1 MGQRV
6 GERTGRSAGH
16 TDPGLRP
23 RHTRRGR
30 RADLPGRLQHQ
41 IGSRQQAARFWSRPG
56 PPGRPP
62 PWRRCQCGQ
71 RGRCPLHGAP
81 AYARRGQAMIQTLV
95 VDDDFRVAEL
105 HCAYVERV
113 KGFAVAG
120 RAHTGV
126 EALQSVDRLRPDLV
140 LLDVYLPD
148 MSGLEV
154 LQQLREDDH
163 PPVDVIS
170 ITAAREV
177 ESLRSAMR
185 GGVVHYLIKPF
196 LLATF
201 EEKLLSY
208 AAAHDRMTRLGEAQ
222 QTDVDRIFGALRTAR
237 NEPLP
242 KGLSDATLDLIIH
255 ALSQSQSGLAA
266 TAVADAA
273 GVSRVTARRYLDHLC
288 QLGKAELTMRYGGP
302 GRPEHRYRL
311 ANQAGSARDHK
322 AQEKEQ
328 VGQ

>member
-1 MGQRV
+1 
-6 GERTGRSAGH
+6 
-16 TDPGLRP
+16 
-23 RHTRRGR
+23 
-30 RADLPGRLQHQ
+30 
-41 IGSRQQAARFWSRPG
+41 
-56 PPGRPP
+56 
-62 PWRRCQCGQ
+62 
-71 RGRCPLHGAP
+71 
-81 AYARRGQAMIQTLV
+81 MIRTLV

-126 EALQSVDRLRPDLV
+126 QALQSVDRLRPDLV
-140 LLDVYLPD
+140 LLDIYLPD

-154 LQQLREDDH
+154 LQRLREDDH

-196 LLATF
+196 LFATF

-208 AAAHDRMTRLGEAQ
+208 AAAHERITRLRKAEQG
-222 QTDVDRIFGALRTAR
+222 DVDRIFGALRTAR

-242 KGLSDATLDLIIH
+242 KGLSDATLDLISQ
-255 ALSQSQSGLAA
+255 ALKRSGSGLAA
-266 TAVADAA
+266 TAVAEAA

-288 QLGKAELTMRYGGP
+288 QLGKAELTMRYGSP
-302 GRPEHRYRL
+302 GRPEHRYRFVV
-311 ANQAGSARDHK
+311 N
-322 AQEKEQ
+322 
-328 VGQ
+328 